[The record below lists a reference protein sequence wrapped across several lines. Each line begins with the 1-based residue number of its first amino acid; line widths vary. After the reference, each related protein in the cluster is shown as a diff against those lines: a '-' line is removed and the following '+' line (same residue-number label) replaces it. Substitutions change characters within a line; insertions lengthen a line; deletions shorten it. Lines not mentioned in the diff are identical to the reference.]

1 MVEIVNLD
9 IKNVLEQLLYVC
21 DQADLNKKTP
31 DIKTLVIRE
40 ILSFIAYITISDSTE
55 RVNFFKSVYF
65 TEDVGT
71 VPIIKDGHIPEF
83 FYLLSE
89 RSRHSIEESYIN
101 AIISVGKYYLVNN
114 NTKRNTDSE
123 KFSLYLSTMKN
134 ALVNQK
140 TQTRENETVLNQ
152 SEKPVNNE
160 ATPSE
165 NENNEE
171 TLEELLAQL
180 DRLIGLDCV
189 KFEIRT
195 LTNILKVNK
204 IRENR
209 GLKVPVI
216 SKHLVFLGNPGTGKT
231 TVARLVAKIYKQLGV
246 LEKGQLV
253 EVDRAGLV
261 AGYVGQTALKTQEV
275 IQEAM
280 GGILFIDEAY
290 ALAKGDSDFGQE
302 AIDTLLKAMED
313 HRNEFVLIVAGYNE
327 PMNHF
332 LVSNPGL
339 KPRFN
344 KSIIFDDYTP
354 EQLFSILVLLCDSN
368 DVKLEEDSM
377 PLMKNYFKK
386 ICEEKKENFANGRE
400 VRNLFERAFSNQANR
415 IANLDTITDN
425 DLREIKFEDF
435 GI

>member
-1 MVEIVNLD
+1 MNID
-9 IKNVLEQLLYVC
+9 IKNLLDQLFCVC
-21 DQADLNKKTP
+21 DKAELNKKVP
-31 DIKTLVIRE
+31 NIKTLVFRE
-40 ILSFIAYITISDSTE
+40 ILSFIAYITIGDSTE

-65 TEDVGT
+65 TEEVGT
-71 VPIIKDGHIPEF
+71 VPVIKDGHIPEF
-83 FYLLSE
+83 FGLFSE
-89 RSRHSIEESYIN
+89 GSRNSIGKQYIN
-101 AIISVGKYYLVNN
+101 IIISIGKYYLVNN

-123 KFSLYLSTMKN
+123 KFSLYLSAMKD

-140 TQTRENETVLNQ
+140 TQTKEYEIVL
-152 SEKPVNNE
+152 SKSKKPVNNK
-160 ATPSE
+160 ATLSE
-165 NENNEE
+165 NGSDEE
-171 TLEELLAQL
+171 TLEQLLAQL
-180 DRLIGLDCV
+180 DRLIGLDGV
-189 KFEIRT
+189 KVEIKT
-195 LTNILKVNK
+195 LTNVLKVNR

-231 TVARLVAKIYKQLGV
+231 TIARLVAKIYKRLGV

-261 AGYVGQTALKTQEV
+261 AGYVGQTALKTQKI

-290 ALAKGDSDFGQE
+290 TLAKGDSDFGQE

-327 PMNHF
+327 QMNHF
-332 LVSNPGL
+332 LDSNPGL
-339 KPRFN
+339 KSRFN
-344 KSIIFDDYTP
+344 KSIIFDDYTS
-354 EQLFSILVLLCDSN
+354 EQLFSILVLLCDLN

-377 PLMKNYFKK
+377 PLIRNYFKK

-400 VRNLFERAFSNQANR
+400 VRNIFERAFSNQANR
-415 IANLDTITDN
+415 IAKLDTITDN
-425 DLREIKFEDF
+425 DLQEIKFEDF

>member
-89 RSRHSIEESYIN
+89 RSRHSIEEYYIN

-339 KPRFN
+339 KSRFN

>member
-1 MVEIVNLD
+1 MNID
-9 IKNVLEQLLYVC
+9 IKNVLDQLFYVC
-21 DQADLNKKTP
+21 DQADLNKKIP
-31 DIKTLVIRE
+31 DIKTLVIKE
-40 ILSFIAYITISDSTE
+40 ILSFIVYITIGDSIE

-65 TEDVGT
+65 TEGVGT
-71 VPIIKDGHIPEF
+71 IPIIKDGHIPEF

-89 RSRHSIEESYIN
+89 GSRNFIEESYIN

-140 TQTRENETVLNQ
+140 IQTRENTTVLSK
-152 SEKPVNNE
+152 SEKPVNSE
-160 ATPSE
+160 VTPSE

-180 DRLIGLDCV
+180 ERLIGLDGV

-195 LTNILKVNK
+195 LTNILKINK

-261 AGYVGQTALKTQEV
+261 AGYVGQTALKSQEV

-327 PMNHF
+327 PMNRF
-332 LVSNPGL
+332 LDSNPGL
-339 KPRFN
+339 KSRFN

-368 DVKLEEDSM
+368 DVKLEEDSI

-400 VRNLFERAFSNQANR
+400 VRNLFEKAFSNQANR